1 MKYPEKLKK
10 TYEEIQK
17 KIFLMLPENWD
28 KLCLYASVV
37 EQPNQETTGE
47 MFFYYFPKGILRKKP
62 VNVYEVPAKFG
73 IDEKQYLDLAHELYE
88 LIKKQRNLCIENSEK
103 PWSNL
108 TILIEKQK
116 FRIIYGYEDLVVGD
130 FNGDEMRIIWRYR
143 YLNESYESFNK
154 KQKEIIEKY
163 EKAVKYPN
171 QEIEMPLYEKGI
183 NKKLNKLKTL
193 EENLEFVTEEKIEEM
208 KFISNHIPK
217 SQILNK
223 KIKV

>member
-1 MKYPEKLKK
+1 MKYPEEIKR

-73 IDEKQYLDLAHELYE
+73 IDEKQYLDLAHELYR
-88 LIKKQRNLCIENSEK
+88 LIKKQRSLYIENNEK
-103 PWSNL
+103 AWSNV

-116 FRIIYGYEDLVVGD
+116 LKIIYGYEDLVVGE
-130 FNGDEMRIIWRYR
+130 FNGDEMRIIWHYK
-143 YLNESYESFNK
+143 YLNEPYESFNK
-154 KQKEIIEKY
+154 KQKEVIEKY

-171 QEIEMPLYEKGI
+171 QEVVFPLYQNGI
-183 NKKLNKLKTL
+183 NKKLSKLKNL

-208 KFISNHIPK
+208 KYISTHIPK

-223 KIKV
+223 K